1 MTNTLA
7 SDPIDDLWRQAR
19 AQFADALRALR
30 GPAGVAVILARAA
43 YDAVKARL
51 RLLESLVLKLLLIE
65 AARLPIL
72 DEPSAPLTQ
81 AHAYRR
87 QASHRREDPA
97 DPETWR
103 VRFRPRI
110 PRNPQR
116 PCGPAIACL
125 RAPARSSVDAIA
137 LARRFEALRRVLADP
152 RRAIAALAAKLRAL
166 GAAAHAAARRI
177 ALYVPRCKAQGPT
190 HAAALVRAHD
200 ALSAWPPPDST

>member
-1 MTNTLA
+1 MTNTSA

-30 GPAGVAVILARAA
+30 SAAVVAVILARSA
-43 YDAVKARL
+43 YDTVKARL

-65 AARLPIL
+65 AARALLP
-72 DEPSAPLTQ
+72 DETSASLTQ
-81 AHAYRR
+81 AHA
-87 QASHRREDPA
+87 HRKPAPHHREDPA
-97 DPETWR
+97 DPATWR

-110 PRNPQR
+110 PRDSHR
-116 PCGPAIACL
+116 PRAPAIARL
-125 RAPARSSVDAIA
+125 RTPAPSSINAIA

-152 RRAIAALAAKLRAL
+152 RRAIAALAARLRAL
-166 GAAAHAAARRI
+166 GAAAHAVARRI
-177 ALYVPRCKAQGPT
+177 ALYVPRCKAQGST